1 MKRLLTAAILFLSL
15 SLLFLQSTSFTTA
28 TITNDALFSNVPED
42 QALLAITYNEHPQFW
57 ITNNTESI
65 IYIEQLEIIGGENY
79 AIDYAT
85 NVLMPGS
92 SEEFTLIGEVE
103 SLIGRTLT
111 VLARWDHGE
120 AVISSTLPTFIVE
133 EVALP
138 PLTNETLK
146 EDEKQTESL
155 TDDNESSN
163 TEDTEENEN
172 SKTEDTEEKEDS
184 ISEGPGE
191 ENKEEPV
198 IGESQNTTE
207 EE

>member
-111 VLARWDHGE
+111 VLARWDNGE

-155 TDDNESSN
+155 TDDNESS
-163 TEDTEENEN
+163 
-172 SKTEDTEEKEDS
+172 KTEATEEKEDS
-184 ISEGPGE
+184 IPEGPGE